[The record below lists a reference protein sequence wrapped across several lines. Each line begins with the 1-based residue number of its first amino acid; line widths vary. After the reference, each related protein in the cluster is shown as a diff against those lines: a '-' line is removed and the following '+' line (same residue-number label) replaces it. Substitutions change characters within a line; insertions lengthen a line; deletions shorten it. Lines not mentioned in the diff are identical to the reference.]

1 LFINKHHRETVWLD
15 DWFALTSTQKT
26 VAILTPGLW
35 RKPQNNHSPVLDVY
49 LGLGHADRRSENEE
63 ASAISEVSLDEFVE
77 FWVRHLDRREFEVRM
92 EDSIGIWVEFAAQID
107 KTLHKLQRL
116 TLGTDS
122 PFCQGTFAPE
132 HALAHGELH
141 SNTGMRLL

>member
-1 LFINKHHRETVWLD
+1 M
-15 DWFALTSTQKT
+15 
-26 VAILTPGLW
+26 AILVPGLW
-35 RKPQNNHSPVLDVY
+35 RKPQNSHCSFFHVD

-63 ASAISEVSLDEFVE
+63 ASAIFEVSLDEFVKLCA
-77 FWVRHLDRREFEVRM
+77 RQLDRRELEVRM